1 MGYERAVRASRLL
14 SVLLLLQN
22 RGRVTARE
30 LADELEVSIRTI
42 YRDMEALSAA
52 GVPVY
57 ADRGPDGGY
66 SLLEGYRTHL
76 TGMTAEEAD
85 ALALSGMPE
94 AAAELGL
101 GRVLAAAQLKVQA
114 ALPGELS
121 DRAGRIAERFHL
133 DAPGWFREADHV
145 PTLTGVADAVWNQ
158 RVLRV
163 RYRRWATGGREP
175 EVDRELEPLGLVLKA
190 GTWYLVASPHG
201 DPGDPGVDGPAP
213 SRSASGGEPRTYRVA
228 RILDLETL
236 DVRFDRPA
244 DFDLWKFW
252 HRRTQELTDALYQAE
267 ATVRLS
273 PRAMQLAPALLR
285 PHTARALAEGTWPA
299 DEDGWVRAVIPIESL
314 AHARSEL
321 LALGAEVE
329 VLAPTALREQMA
341 DVARSLAGI
350 YAG

>member
-1 MGYERAVRASRLL
+1 MRASRLL

-22 RGRVTARE
+22 RGRLTARE

-42 YRDMEALSAA
+42 YRDMDALSAS

-66 SLLEGYRTHL
+66 SLLDGYRTHL

-101 GRVLAAAQLKVQA
+101 GRVLVAAQLKVQA
-114 ALPGELS
+114 ALPTELS

-133 DAPGWFREADHV
+133 DAPGWFREADQV

-175 EVDRELEPLGLVLKA
+175 EVERELEPLGLVLKA
-190 GTWYLVASPHG
+190 GTWYLVAAPHG
-201 DPGDPGVDGPAP
+201 EPGAEKLG
-213 SRSASGGEPRTYRVA
+213 PRTYRIA
-228 RILDLETL
+228 RILHLETL
-236 DVRFDRPA
+236 DVRFERP
-244 DFDLWKFW
+244 DGFDLWKYW
-252 HRRTQELTDALYQAE
+252 HQRTQELTDALYQAE
-267 ATVRLS
+267 ATVRFS
-273 PRAMQLAPALLR
+273 PRALELAPVRLS
-285 PHTARALAEGTWPA
+285 PHTARALAEGSWPT
-299 DEDGWVRAVIPIESL
+299 DDDGWVRAVIPIESI
-314 AHARSEL
+314 AHARGEL
-321 LALGAEVE
+321 LALGADVE
-329 VLAPTALREQMA
+329 VLGPPALREQMIDTA
-341 DVARSLAGI
+341 HALAAL
-350 YAG
+350 YP

>member
-1 MGYERAVRASRLL
+1 MRASRLL
-14 SVLLLLQN
+14 SVLLLLQS
-22 RGRVTARE
+22 RGRLTARE

-42 YRDMEALSAA
+42 YRDMDALSAS

-121 DRAGRIAERFHL
+121 DRASRIAERFHL

-158 RVLRV
+158 RVLRL

-175 EVDRELEPLGLVLKA
+175 EVERELDPLGLVLKA
-190 GTWYLVASPHG
+190 GTWYLVATPHDGAGG
-201 DPGDPGVDGPAP
+201 DRDA
-213 SRSASGGEPRTYRVA
+213 APRTYRVS
-228 RILDLETL
+228 RILELETL
-236 DVRFDRPA
+236 DVRFERPEG
-244 DFDLWKFW
+244 FDLWKYW

-273 PRAMQLAPALLR
+273 PRAMELAPALLR
-285 PHTARALAEGTWPA
+285 PHTVRALAEGTWPT

-314 AHARSEL
+314 AHARAEL

-329 VLAPTALREQMA
+329 VLAPATLREQMA
-341 DVARSLAGI
+341 DTARSLAGL
-350 YAG
+350 YGG

>member
-1 MGYERAVRASRLL
+1 MRASRLL

-22 RGRVTARE
+22 RGRLTARD

-42 YRDMEALSAA
+42 YRDMEALSAS

-133 DAPGWFREADHV
+133 DAPGWFRESDHV

-158 RVLRV
+158 RVVRV

-175 EVDRELEPLGLVLKA
+175 EVERELEPLGLVLKA
-190 GTWYLVASPHG
+190 GTWYLVAVP
-201 DPGDPGVDGPAP
+201 
-213 SRSASGGEPRTYRVA
+213 RSDEADTVREPRTYRVA

-236 DVRFDRPA
+236 DVHFDRPD
-244 DFDLWKFW
+244 DFDLWKYW

-273 PRAMQLAPALLR
+273 PRGMELAPVLLR

-321 LALGAEVE
+321 LSLGAEAE
-329 VLAPTALREQMA
+329 VLAPPALREQMA
-341 DVARSLAGI
+341 GVARALARI
-350 YAG
+350 YTR

>member
-1 MGYERAVRASRLL
+1 VRASRLL

-22 RGRVTARE
+22 RGRLTARE

-42 YRDMEALSAA
+42 YRDMDALSAS

-85 ALALSGMPE
+85 ALALSGMPD

-158 RVLRV
+158 RLLRV

-175 EVDRELEPLGLVLKA
+175 EVERELEPLGLVLKA
-190 GTWYLVASPHG
+190 GTWYLVAT
-201 DPGDPGVDGPAP
+201 P
-213 SRSASGGEPRTYRVA
+213 SGEEGEPRTYRVA
-228 RILDLETL
+228 RILELETL
-236 DVRFDRPA
+236 DVRFDRP
-244 DFDLWKFW
+244 DGFDLWKYW
-252 HRRTQELTDALYQAE
+252 HQRTQELTDALYQAE
-267 ATVRLS
+267 AEVRFS
-273 PRAMQLAPALLR
+273 PRALELAPVLLR
-285 PHTARALAEGTWPA
+285 PHTARALVEGRWPA
-299 DEDGWVRAVIPIESL
+299 DEQGWVRAVIPIESL

-329 VLAPTALREQMA
+329 VLGPPALREQMA
-341 DVARSLAGI
+341 ETARTMASL
-350 YAG
+350 YPV